1 MMDSACLRHTELPGS
16 SKLFLDFQYHFDRV
30 ARFYDGGWPA
40 DPESYRRA
48 AENLHYPDDRRAAL
62 VEALREQNAGNP
74 SLDLLAQPGTVAVV
88 TGQQVG
94 LFSGPSYTIYK
105 ALTAARLAHQ
115 LTEQGI
121 PAVPVFWLATEDHDF
136 AEVNHAFVF
145 TGAYEPVR
153 LEVQGSNGGQ
163 RPAGSVAIE
172 KFPTDQLREAL
183 AAFPYGDRVAELV
196 ARAYVPGATMGAAFE
211 QLLRTLLDKWGILY
225 VDPLNPALRH
235 IAAPVLSDA
244 LTHAHELKKDL
255 LQRNKELEEAGYHAQ
270 VHIEAQTS
278 LFFLLDGDRRISLRP
293 QNGDYA
299 SKDRVYSIADLVAR
313 ADQLSPNALLRPVV
327 QDYLLPTVSYVGGP
341 AELAYMAQ
349 SQVLYRRLLGRM
361 PVMIAR
367 SGFTILEHRAAKLL
381 DRYGLRVQSLF
392 QPEAVVREEIAHKLI
407 PAHLVD
413 EFEDVRHNIA
423 GSLNKLQDELMQFD
437 PTLAK
442 ALERSRN
449 KMLFQL
455 AKMETKTERETLRR
469 DARASEEAKCLLN
482 LVYPEKHLQERI
494 YSILPFLA
502 KHDIGL
508 LDTIYENV
516 NLTCPDHKVLVV

>member
-1 MMDSACLRHTELPGS
+1 
-16 SKLFLDFQYHFDRV
+16 
-30 ARFYDGGWPA
+30 
-40 DPESYRRA
+40 
-48 AENLHYPDDRRAAL
+48 
-62 VEALREQNAGNP
+62 
-74 SLDLLAQPGTVAVV
+74 
-88 TGQQVG
+88 
-94 LFSGPSYTIYK
+94 
-105 ALTAARLAHQ
+105 
-115 LTEQGI
+115 
-121 PAVPVFWLATEDHDF
+121 
-136 AEVNHAFVF
+136 
-145 TGAYEPVR
+145 
-153 LEVQGSNGGQ
+153 
-163 RPAGSVAIE
+163 
-172 KFPTDQLREAL
+172 
-183 AAFPYGDRVAELV
+183 
-196 ARAYVPGATMGAAFE
+196 MGAAFE

-392 QPEAVVREEIAHKLI
+392 QPEAVVREEIARKLI

>member
-1 MMDSACLRHTELPGS
+1 MMESACLRHNEIPGS
-16 SKLFLDFQYHFDRV
+16 SKLFVDFQYHFDRV
-30 ARFYDGGWPA
+30 ARYYDGGWPG
-40 DPESYRRA
+40 DPESFRLA
-48 AENLHYPDDRRAAL
+48 AEKLHYPDDRRAAL
-62 VEALREQNAGNP
+62 VDALREQNAGNP
-74 SLDLLAQPGTVAVV
+74 SLDLLAKPGTVAVV

-105 ALTAARLAHQ
+105 ALSAARLAHE
-115 LTEQGI
+115 LSEQGI

-136 AEVNHAFVF
+136 AEVNHAYVF
-145 TGAYEPVR
+145 DNAYEPVR
-153 LEVQGSNGGQ
+153 LAVQGSNGGQ
-163 RPAGSVAIE
+163 RPAGSVAVE
-172 KFPTDQLREAL
+172 QFPTSQLRQAL
-183 AAFPYGDRVAELV
+183 AAFPFGDKMADLV
-196 ARAYVPGATMGAAFE
+196 AQAYVPGAAMGAAFE
-211 QLLRTLLDKWGILY
+211 QLLRSLLDKWGILY

-244 LTHAHELKKDL
+244 LRNAHELKKDL
-255 LQRNKELEEAGYHAQ
+255 LERNKELEQTGYHAQ

-299 SKDRVYSIADLVAR
+299 SKDRLYSIAELVER

-327 QDYLLPTVSYVGGP
+327 QDYLLPTVAYVGGP

-349 SQVLYRRLLGRM
+349 SQVLYKRLLGRM
-361 PVMIAR
+361 PVILAR

-392 QPEAVVREEIAHKLI
+392 QPETVVKEQIARKLI
-407 PAHLVD
+407 PVHLVD
-413 EFEDVRHNIA
+413 EFEDVRHNVA
-423 GSLNKLQDELMQFD
+423 GSLNKLQDELMHFD
-437 PTLAK
+437 PTLAN

-449 KMLFQL
+449 KILYQL
-455 AKMETKTERETLRR
+455 AKMETKTEREALRR

-482 LVYPEKHLQERI
+482 VVYPEKHLQERY

-502 KHDIGL
+502 KHDVGL

-516 NLTCPDHKVLVV
+516 NLSCPDHKVLVV